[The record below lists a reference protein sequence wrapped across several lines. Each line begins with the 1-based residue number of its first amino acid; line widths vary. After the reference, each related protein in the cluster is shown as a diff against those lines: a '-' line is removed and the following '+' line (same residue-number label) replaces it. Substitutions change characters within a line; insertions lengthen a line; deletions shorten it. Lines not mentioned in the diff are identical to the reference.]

1 MNRQALI
8 IDDSK
13 TAFLV
18 LSRMLKPYGIEA
30 THAISGDLGIELLHS
45 KVFDV
50 IFLDQ
55 MMPDKTGTETI
66 QEIKQHPDWSS
77 IPVMMFTAKAGLE
90 YEKEVRSL
98 GAVGVLP
105 KELNSEEIEKAL
117 TKIELWDPE
126 SDKRFELKIDRRQP
140 TSDEKLRVWL
150 ESFLEN
156 QFSPELSKKVK
167 NATDDLRRDTIHY
180 SKRMLNE
187 LAKTD
192 KQQAMLQEVKGQ
204 TDYLKQLFHN
214 SFKQY
219 RLISLLL
226 GFGLLGIGATLAW
239 LLYQD
244 SLKSSDQEELIA
256 MVQGLKQQNVELK
269 EFISTNYYYEPDSNE
284 EAIAEIPPEDGI
296 EPIRLIGI
304 DATGKYLTAKSQ
316 QGYMFQVSDQG
327 LVDNGAVTYFYLNAN
342 CSGDAYV
349 ELLSGM
355 VFRRDD
361 SLFYTN
367 LNAGED
373 SLLPMSIQEESVGC
387 QSYQGVAKQLKQKS
401 INDLTV
407 TGVDDIS
414 YQLR

>member
-1 MNRQALI
+1 MSRKALI

-18 LSRMLKPYGIEA
+18 LSRMLKPYDISA
-30 THAISGDLGIELLHS
+30 KHAISGDQGIELLAQED
-45 KVFDV
+45 FDV

-66 QEIKQHPDWSS
+66 QEIKEHSEWAS
-77 IPVMMFTAKAGLE
+77 IPVMMFTAKTGLE
-90 YEKEVRSL
+90 YEKEVRAL

-105 KELNSEEIEKAL
+105 KELNTEEIEKAL

-126 SDKRFELKIDRRQP
+126 SDERFELKLDRRQP

-156 QFSPELSKKVK
+156 QFSPELSKKVQS
-167 NATDDLRRDTIHY
+167 ATDDLRRDTIHY

-192 KQQAMLQEVKGQ
+192 KQQAMLKEVKGQ
-204 TDYLKQLFHN
+204 TDFLKQLFYN

-219 RLISLLL
+219 RLISALL
-226 GFGLLGIGATLAW
+226 GLGLLGVGGALAW

-244 SLKSSDQEELIA
+244 SLKDSKQQELIG
-256 MVQGLKQQNVELK
+256 MVQQLSQQNLELK
-269 EFISTNYYYEPDSNE
+269 DLVANQQYSESPIEYETTDIELEPD
-284 EAIAEIPPEDGI
+284 P
-296 EPIRLIGI
+296 EPIQLVGI
-304 DATGKYLTAKSQ
+304 DANGKYLTAKSE
-316 QGYMFQVSDQG
+316 QGYLFLVTDQG
-327 LVDNGAVTYFYLNAN
+327 LVDNGAISFYYLDAN
-342 CSGDAYV
+342 CSSDPYV
-349 ELLSGM
+349 DMVTGM
-355 VFRRDD
+355 VIRRDD
-361 SLFYTN
+361 SLYYTDIN
-367 LNAGED
+367 SSAD
-373 SLLPMSIQEESVGC
+373 SLLPMSTQDEAQQC
-387 QSYQGVAKQLKQKS
+387 QPYRGVSKRLKPALV
-401 INDLTV
+401 NDAAI